1 MNENKSFSFLNH
13 CLNLRIFSS
22 KDSGPVKLWD
32 KDMKKVIKVFKIEND
47 DPNFVNVIKS
57 VSRVK
62 VNQSKS
68 FFKFIRNSQINQFS
82 YLI

>member
-1 MNENKSFSFLNH
+1 MNENKSFYFVNH
-13 CLNLRIFSS
+13 HLKIRIFSS

-32 KDMKKVIKVFKIEND
+32 KDMKKVLKVFKIEND

-62 VNQSKS
+62 VNESKS
-68 FFKFIRNSQINQFS
+68 F
-82 YLI
+82 LIY